1 MALQDLLEQP
11 SSKKQK
17 IIYIIIAALIII
29 PITILSISVVKSK
42 SYVVEQLVELNKNRE
57 QAFTEIRPALMQ
69 YKEQHKV
76 FPETL
81 DKLVP
86 DYITTIPKVL
96 LIPKPDTTEY
106 DSLDMSIKYSPS
118 GDSAYFSYRRGYIH
132 TPKVTYDVVSD
143 SYTEHN
149 DAEATTE

>member
-57 QAFTEIRPALMQ
+57 QAFIEIRPALMQ
-69 YKEQHKV
+69 YKDQHKV

-86 DYITTIPKVL
+86 DYIATIPKVL
-96 LIPKPDTTEY
+96 LIPKPDSTEY
-106 DSLDMSIKYSPS
+106 DSLDMSIKYSPR
-118 GDSAYFSYRRGYIH
+118 GDSASFSYRRGYIH

-149 DAEATTE
+149 DAEAAAE